1 MATTLPH
8 PHHAGARP
16 RQLNTDPFEIA
27 IETGLT
33 SYGGY
38 ETRNLDAY
46 QTFALFPEDVSGFLK
61 ESQPAKWRVLEAL
74 LRPKTA
80 ATALDSLSTE
90 LECEGMLNNEG
101 TKATVAVHLSI
112 DTCRA

>member
-1 MATTLPH
+1 MVAPAPTPRL
-8 PHHAGARP
+8 GARP

-61 ESQPAKWRVLEAL
+61 ESQPAKRRVLEAL
-74 LRPKTA
+74 LGPKTA
-80 ATALDSLSTE
+80 ALDSLSTE
-90 LECEGMLNNEG
+90 LECEGILNNEG